1 MIITKTQGKKRTLII
16 ATLLLVATWGIV
28 LPWIGNLPGIREHIQ
43 SMRLKHIHPDAMF
56 YTELE

>member
-1 MIITKTQGKKRTLII
+1 MIVTKTQGRTRDLII
-16 ATLLLVATWGIV
+16 ATILIVAAWGIV

-43 SMRLKHIHPDAMF
+43 TMRQEHIHPDAMF